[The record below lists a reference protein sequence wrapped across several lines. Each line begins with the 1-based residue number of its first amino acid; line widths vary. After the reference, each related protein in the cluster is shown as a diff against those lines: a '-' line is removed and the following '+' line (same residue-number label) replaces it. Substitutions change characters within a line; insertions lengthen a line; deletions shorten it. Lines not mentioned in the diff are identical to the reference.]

1 MALIRRPTC
10 TTCWRESPLTRS
22 IVSTSCCPGIGVRAA
37 DDAHAPKRGA
47 LRRKPSLDQTSE
59 LINLPINEQTSR
71 ARDPNSRRGS
81 PALTAAL
88 ADFSDALVSRE
99 WRNID
104 LLIESKNNKLVF
116 VIENKIDAS
125 ESEHQLS
132 KYEEIVRSKFSD
144 QCRVFAYLT
153 KDGEPPSDQLWS
165 AISYSDVIDALQEAR
180 EHLSSLNNETA
191 MVIDNYI
198 SLIRR
203 NIVPDQ
209 ELIDQ
214 CRKLYAKHKA
224 ALDLILRYGEVN
236 TFETAASQ
244 FFEAHTELKSLGG
257 IRAGAAAFLPMSL
270 CDVTPQMEGT
280 TWWGQSRP
288 ILYWFN
294 LRPDRL

>member
-1 MALIRRPTC
+1 M
-10 TTCWRESPLTRS
+10 
-22 IVSTSCCPGIGVRAA
+22 
-37 DDAHAPKRGA
+37 
-47 LRRKPSLDQTSE
+47 
-59 LINLPINEQTSR
+59 
-71 ARDPNSRRGS
+71 
-81 PALTAAL
+81 TAAL

-191 MVIDNYI
+191 MVIDN
-198 SLIRR
+198 
-203 NIVPDQ
+203 
-209 ELIDQ
+209 
-214 CRKLYAKHKA
+214 
-224 ALDLILRYGEVN
+224 
-236 TFETAASQ
+236 
-244 FFEAHTELKSLGG
+244 
-257 IRAGAAAFLPMSL
+257 
-270 CDVTPQMEGT
+270 
-280 TWWGQSRP
+280 
-288 ILYWFN
+288 
-294 LRPDRL
+294 